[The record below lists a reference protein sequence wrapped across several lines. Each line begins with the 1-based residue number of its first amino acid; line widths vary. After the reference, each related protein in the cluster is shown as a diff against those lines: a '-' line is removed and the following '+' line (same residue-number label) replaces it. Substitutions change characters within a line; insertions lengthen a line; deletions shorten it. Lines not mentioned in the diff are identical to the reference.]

1 MSLDFVR
8 TTATLTLDV
17 EKEQGQIKGFFT
29 LSSFR
34 FIYTWLLY
42 FRKCHEWSAA
52 PACSHRS
59 HVAIFVVN

>member
-34 FIYTWLLY
+34 FIYT
-42 FRKCHEWSAA
+42 
-52 PACSHRS
+52 
-59 HVAIFVVN
+59 